1 MRDEIDFG
9 GELIELS
16 GLSLQEVGDLEG
28 SALDAELRELLSDV
42 GSGHG
47 LTAGF
52 QSNI

>member
-1 MRDEIDFG
+1 MHGEIHFG

-16 GLSLQEVGDLEG
+16 GLSLREVGDLDD
-28 SALDAELRELLSDV
+28 SPLALELRELLIGA

-52 QSNI
+52 QSKI